1 MVNRILARQVSQTL
15 NKRQRIT
22 TSRPGAEGRRV
33 GRLKLSS
40 RIGYGR
46 GLSNMA
52 ERQVGLAVA
61 PSKAR
66 GEAKGANIWSQF
78 AKRVAPTCEET
89 SAFPASYA

>member
-1 MVNRILARQVSQTL
+1 
-15 NKRQRIT
+15 
-22 TSRPGAEGRRV
+22 
-33 GRLKLSS
+33 
-40 RIGYGR
+40 
-46 GLSNMA
+46 MA